1 MKLVLIILGA
11 LVVVIGLLTLIGAML
26 PRNHVATRSATFRAS
41 PEQLFAA
48 MRDFGALASWRPE
61 IKSVELLPT
70 SGGAVQFREISKH
83 GAVTYRL
90 KEERAG
96 EHLVLE
102 IADETLPF
110 GGTWTFEITR
120 GASGGGNVRITE
132 HGFVKPALFR
142 VLARFVFGYTTTMDA
157 YLRALGRKFGETTT
171 PA

>member
-1 MKLVLIILGA
+1 MLILVSA
-11 LVVVIGLLTLIGAML
+11 LVVIVLLLTLVGAML
-26 PRNHVATRSATFRAS
+26 PRAHVATRSASFRAS

-70 SGGAVQFREISKH
+70 SAGAVQFRELSKH
-83 GAVTYRL
+83 SAVTYRL

-96 EHLVLE
+96 ERLVLE

-110 GGTWTFEITR
+110 GGTWTLEIAR
-120 GASGGGNVRITE
+120 GASGGGSVRITE

-157 YLRALGRKFGETTT
+157 YLRALGRKFGETVT